1 MKRYVLIL
9 TLAILLNCTS
19 CGKQAEPTEPVLP
32 SESETVLPSE
42 SESESESDATQEPS
56 ETEPETE
63 EDIPPIEPIGEYA
76 SAQEAFAGLP
86 AHYADYSSRYEA
98 YEPFYT
104 NIRIASTDEPQ
115 ALFFDKIDDFAVEM
129 YNEYIDKVYAF
140 GQLYKIIGNWLGTLN
155 RYCPYFV
162 ISDDFAVL
170 FIANCQVAFVY
181 EGGYEIYPNA
191 IDKQNRYNN
200 KDLDFYVENGTM
212 HYVIRDMCLTLQTWL
227 DFLDFYGT
235 EFFSDDIAMETGT
248 VFLEDGKIVFNMENT
263 YTYEEYVHI
272 QDDGDIW
279 WHYWFD
285 EYCDKYDCDTLQE
298 LKEIYNEYKKNG
310 KINDF

>member
-9 TLAILLNCTS
+9 AVAILLNCTS
-19 CGKQAEPTEPVLP
+19 CGKQAEPTEQVLP

-76 SAQEAFAGLP
+76 SAQEAFAGIP
-86 AHYADYSSRYEA
+86 AHYADYSSERAADEIC
-98 YEPFYT
+98 EQ
-104 NIRIASTDEPQ
+104 IIAEYREPQ
-115 ALFFDKIDDFAVEM
+115 ALFFNNVDDFAVEIVDR
-129 YNEYIDKVYAF
+129 YLEKVYAF
-140 GQLYKIIGNWLGTLN
+140 GQLYKLN
-155 RYCPYFV
+155 YRISSYHPNYPYFV

-170 FIANCQVAFVY
+170 CESFARCVFVY
-181 EGGYEIYPNA
+181 EGGYEVYPNA

-298 LKEIYNEYKKNG
+298 LKEIYNEYEKNG
-310 KINDF
+310 KIFDF